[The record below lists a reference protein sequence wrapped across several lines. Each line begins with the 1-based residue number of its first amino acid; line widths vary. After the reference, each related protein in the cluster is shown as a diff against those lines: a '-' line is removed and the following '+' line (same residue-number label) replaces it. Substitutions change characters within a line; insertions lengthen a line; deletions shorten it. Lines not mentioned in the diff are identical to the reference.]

1 MPVPGASPFPARAP
15 PAPRPPAGSTYARG
29 SGARVVGAAPGPEHG
44 AAASPRRAPRAS
56 VRAASA
62 AGRAP
67 LSPPPGR
74 RFPRPGLGAGTA
86 TGSPGRRAPAN
97 QRPLRE
103 GVTGKRAEALRR
115 ERRSARTP
123 RPGARARQAGRRRRL
138 PCRGHG
144 RSPDRGPHAPGG
156 RRAGARGQRRDRDAL
171 RSAALRPAPAGV
183 LAGHAAPRV
192 AGNGVARGAAG
203 SGRKHGDV
211 PRRGGGPRGDGAAWR
226 RERPAGEG
234 GREAGVRAGGDFP
247 ARLGHRPPN
256 LVKDRWKPLIC
267 LSSVLTSGK
276 WLFGVSFTSNK
287 TLLTFAPGKE
297 VPVKLRALTIRNHR
311 PARRSCLLVARWRLL
326 FPPEAQTAAPE
337 EPGPEI
343 RGTGQ
348 VRAVKLGLLISDL

>member
-123 RPGARARQAGRRRRL
+123 RPGARAREAGRRRRL

-144 RSPDRGPHAPGG
+144 PSPDRGPHAPGG

-211 PRRGGGPRGDGAAWR
+211 PPQGRRAARRRGGLEAGAAGRRGGQRGGGPSGRRLPSPPGAPPTESGQGQMEATHLSVFCPDFREVAFRGQ
-226 RERPAGEG
+226 
-234 GREAGVRAGGDFP
+234 F
-247 ARLGHRPPN
+247 H
-256 LVKDRWKPLIC
+256 
-267 LSSVLTSGK
+267 
-276 WLFGVSFTSNK
+276 
-287 TLLTFAPGKE
+287 
-297 VPVKLRALTIRNHR
+297 
-311 PARRSCLLVARWRLL
+311 
-326 FPPEAQTAAPE
+326 
-337 EPGPEI
+337 
-343 RGTGQ
+343 
-348 VRAVKLGLLISDL
+348 

>member
-1 MPVPGASPFPARAP
+1 MPERGEEGRTGETDHLPSTPGLIWSM
-15 PAPRPPAGSTYARG
+15 
-29 SGARVVGAAPGPEHG
+29 PGT
-44 AAASPRRAPRAS
+44 AW
-56 VRAASA
+56 RAARREA
-62 AGRAP
+62 AESTGM
-67 LSPPPGR
+67 SPP
-74 RFPRPGLGAGTA
+74 
-86 TGSPGRRAPAN
+86 
-97 QRPLRE
+97 
-103 GVTGKRAEALRR
+103 
-115 ERRSARTP
+115 
-123 RPGARARQAGRRRRL
+123 
-138 PCRGHG
+138 
-144 RSPDRGPHAPGG
+144 
-156 RRAGARGQRRDRDAL
+156 
-171 RSAALRPAPAGV
+171 
-183 LAGHAAPRV
+183 
-192 AGNGVARGAAG
+192 
-203 SGRKHGDV
+203 
-211 PRRGGGPRGDGAAWR
+211 RGGGPRGDGAAWR